1 MSKCTRILVVFLAAA
16 AVQQVTFAVGI
27 KETARLTISGPGL
40 SQPLEVTDEHALALS
55 NVFAG
60 TFIGDPA
67 VNPPDRELPR
77 YSIVFDVQAA
87 EGVRA
92 AAYTFCNAGPVDWRR
107 LRLCAWIR
115 RRRVSAQHRHDPSRG
130 TGRPMAPRGAAVEP
144 GDQPTPAVSSRVM
157 ATGLVLKN
165 RKVDSARFGGGGTF
179 VRSKSDYGS
188 ARGPQNCKRASYG
201 RETRPRRLAP

>member
-16 AVQQVTFAVGI
+16 AVQHITFAVGI

-60 TFIGDPA
+60 TFIGEPA
-67 VNPPDRELPR
+67 VNPPDAELPR

-92 AAYTFCNAGPVDWRR
+92 AAYTVLYCKDRWTGDAFVYVPGYGDDAYRR
-107 LRLCAWIR
+107 NIGTILREGQEGRW
-115 RRRVSAQHRHDPSRG
+115 HRAA
-130 TGRPMAPRGAAVEP
+130 RPWSQTINPHLP
-144 GDQPTPAVSSRVM
+144 
-157 ATGLVLKN
+157 
-165 RKVDSARFGGGGTF
+165 
-179 VRSKSDYGS
+179 
-188 ARGPQNCKRASYG
+188 
-201 RETRPRRLAP
+201 